1 MKVSF
6 VSLGCAKALVDTEV
20 MMGLVEEAG
29 GEITP
34 KVEEADFVVINT
46 CSFIYEAKQETE
58 ETLREFLKS
67 GKKVIVVGCYVNRYR
82 EKLKKEFPQIY
93 ALVDTEQ
100 IHRILDVLKGKK
112 LSPSHKL
119 YLMDCRTPRK
129 LSTPSSWAYL
139 KISEGCSH
147 SCSFCAI
154 PFIRG
159 PYRSREPED
168 IAEEARKLEELGV
181 LEINLVS
188 QDTSY
193 YYQDKG
199 EKRIARLVKKII
211 DSTKRVWIRLLYLYP
226 EEVTDELIE
235 VFQESRVASYFDIP
249 FQHSHPEVLKLMG
262 RSMDGRRSLR
272 LLEKIR
278 KKVEG
283 AVIRTSLIVGFP
295 GEGKRE
301 FEDLVS
307 WVKTAQFDRLG
318 VFRYSPEEGT
328 LAYKLGDPVP
338 FEEKKRRQDLIL
350 QVQSE
355 ISARK
360 NARKVGRTY
369 EVLIEGTLMDAPDY
383 YFARSY
389 EFAPEVDGGIY
400 VRKTREASLNDFA
413 KVKIT
418 HSYTY
423 DLEGELL

>member
-6 VSLGCAKALVDTEV
+6 VSLGCAKTLVDTEV

-34 KVEEADFVVINT
+34 RVEDADFVVINT
-46 CSFIYEAKQETE
+46 CSFIYEAKRETE

-82 EKLKKEFPQIY
+82 EKLKKEFPEIY

-112 LSPSHKL
+112 LSPPRKL

-168 IAEEARKLEELGV
+168 IAEEARKLEEQGV

-235 VFQESRVASYFDIP
+235 VFQESRIASYFDIP

-295 GEGKRE
+295 GEGERE
-301 FEDLVS
+301 FEDLVN
-307 WVKTAQFDRLG
+307 WVKAAQFDRLG

-360 NARKVGRTY
+360 NARKVDRTY

-400 VRKTREASLNDFA
+400 VRKTKGVSLNDFA